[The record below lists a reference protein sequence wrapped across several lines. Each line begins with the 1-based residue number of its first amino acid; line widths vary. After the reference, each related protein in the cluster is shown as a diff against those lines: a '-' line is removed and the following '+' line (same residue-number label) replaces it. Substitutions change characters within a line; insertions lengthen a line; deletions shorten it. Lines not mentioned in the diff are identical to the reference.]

1 MLTRQPMRRP
11 FEVRLTFCAKTVV
24 ALVAAAGDKGN
35 SSLELLRV
43 AKIVVLCLTINN
55 QLTQHRQQQRLS
67 VRMFRWLS
75 GIVRGSDRHRVVQVR
90 ECLN

>member
-55 QLTQHRQQQRLS
+55 QLTQHRLQQRMS
-67 VRMFRWLS
+67 VRMF
-75 GIVRGSDRHRVVQVR
+75 GVVQVALGDR
-90 ECLN
+90 EGVRQTPCSTST